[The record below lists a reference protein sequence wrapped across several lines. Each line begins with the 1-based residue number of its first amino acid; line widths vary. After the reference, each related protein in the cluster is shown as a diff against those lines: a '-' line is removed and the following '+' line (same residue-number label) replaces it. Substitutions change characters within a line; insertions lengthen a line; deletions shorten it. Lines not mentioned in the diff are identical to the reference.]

1 MSFHPPIRPETK
13 PKPPKQWYEELLEND
28 EILLYFT
35 ASLGVI
41 LPGLVYVIYHKV
53 HNVYMNYAIKK
64 EKERLAEEA
73 ARSEVAVVSL
83 CTEDSPAQRFLSH
96 LESVLKAELV
106 NAPKLW
112 AVDKLNTKDFTTFKG
127 FCIFVVETIKSG
139 TAPPPC
145 EWFLDWLED
154 VAADAKQKKKAN
166 FEAVKFAIVGFG
178 PSSDGETNFNRASR
192 TVLKRMKILGSK
204 QIMNVALFDTEQ
216 PESELSQRYTGLS
229 NSLLQAI
236 DKNLPGAEES
246 EISSESEFSDEEIDE
261 EQTARDKKTL

>member
-1 MSFHPPIRPETK
+1 
-13 PKPPKQWYEELLEND
+13 
-28 EILLYFT
+28 
-35 ASLGVI
+35 
-41 LPGLVYVIYHKV
+41 
-53 HNVYMNYAIKK
+53 MNYAIKK

-83 CTEDSPAQRFLSH
+83 CTEDSPAQRFLAH

-112 AVDKLNTKDFTTFKG
+112 AVEKLNTEDFTAFKG
-127 FCIFVVETIKSG
+127 FCIFVVETIKAG

-166 FEAVKFAIVGFG
+166 FEAVKFAVVGFG
-178 PSSDGETNFNRASR
+178 PSSDGEANFNR
-192 TVLKRMKILGSK
+192 
-204 QIMNVALFDTEQ
+204 
-216 PESELSQRYTGLS
+216 RYSSLS

-261 EQTARDKKTL
+261 EQTAHDKKTL